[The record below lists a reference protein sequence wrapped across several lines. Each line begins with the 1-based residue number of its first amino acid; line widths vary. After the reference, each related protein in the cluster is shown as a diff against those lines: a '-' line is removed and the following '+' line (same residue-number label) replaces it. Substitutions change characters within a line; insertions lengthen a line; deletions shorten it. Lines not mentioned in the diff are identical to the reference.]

1 MTFRFGSLTLDSESR
16 ALVRDGRPVA
26 ISPKA
31 FKLLQV
37 LIEAR
42 PRAIPKAEL
51 HQRLWPDT
59 VVSAVNLPTLIAEI
73 RQAIGDGARAPEFIR
88 TVYGYGYAFCGAAVS
103 SRRDGSPA
111 TISDQIFRLLWGH
124 REVALAEGEN
134 ILGRGTDSLV
144 GGHGARCEQ
153 EMYYRDYFEQLAAR
167 YPNFRYLVTLSQG
180 GKQWQG
186 LRGHVEDHARSIIE
200 SLSPQK
206 RQDVHAYIC
215 GLNQMIKAN
224 RAMLMELGLPKK
236 SILYERYD

>member
-59 VVSAVNLPTLIAEI
+59 VVSDVNLPTLIAEI

-88 TVYGYGYAFCGAAVS
+88 TVYSYGYAFCGTAVA
-103 SRRDGSPA
+103 SRRDGRAA
-111 TISDQIFRLLWGH
+111 TASDQIFRLLWGH

-144 GGHGARCEQ
+144 WIDAQSVSR
-153 EMYYRDYFEQLAAR
+153 R
-167 YPNFRYLVTLSQG
+167 
-180 GKQWQG
+180 
-186 LRGHVEDHARSIIE
+186 HARLMVASGLATLEDLGSKNGTFVNGIRMT
-200 SLSPQK
+200 SPVAL
-206 RQDVHAYIC
+206 RD
-215 GLNQMIKAN
+215 GD
-224 RAMLMELGLPKK
+224 ELRIGNVPMTLKVFSKP
-236 SILYERYD
+236 SSTETATGY